1 MRMGLWRHAEFV
13 KLWAGQAVS
22 TLGSFVTVL
31 ALGLTG
37 AAVLHA
43 SPLELGVLGML
54 QSLPFLLFGLPA
66 GVWVDRTRRKPLLIG
81 ADIGRAVLLASVP
94 AAAMLGWLSMAQ
106 LYVVGFGVGSLNV
119 ICNVA
124 YGSFLPS
131 VVERSDLQEGNAKL
145 ALGGAIARVSGPGLA
160 GVLVQVL
167 TAPVAIAAD
176 AVSFVLSAVSLVAIR
191 VAETAPVASNKVDMR
206 AEIGE
211 GVAAVVHNTVLRP
224 LLIGSNMGNLGD
236 GVLFGSNVA
245 LLFMSRDLGF
255 EPVTIGT
262 VLSGLGIGGLI
273 GAAVA
278 GPLTKSLGPGLTIA
292 GSLAIWALGFGG
304 LAFVYESESA
314 PLAAAVL
321 MGLVGTINPIAG
333 ANVSTLRQALTP
345 DRLLGRVTAVVRV
358 ATWGSIAVGAL
369 VGGVLAEAVGVR
381 QTVLLSGVLPLIGF
395 VWVALSPVRG
405 LRRLDF
411 ASPPCSDDS

>member
-1 MRMGLWRHAEFV
+1 MGLWRHAEFV

-94 AAAMLGWLSMAQ
+94 AAAMLGRLSMAQ

-119 ICNVA
+119 IFNVA

-145 ALGGAIARVSGPGLA
+145 ALGEAIARVSGPGLA

-304 LAFVYESESA
+304 LALVYESASA